1 MADLLSIIGLR
12 IRSLRKEKGWSQEKL
27 AELAD
32 LNASYVGKIERG
44 EKNVT
49 FKSLEK
55 VADALEIPIE
65 ELFRQ
70 VESIDTDSDSQ
81 TIVSILHLIQSR
93 PKEEQKKA
101 LELLQLVINWPK

>member
-1 MADLLSIIGLR
+1 MADLLSIIGMR
-12 IRSLRKEKGWSQEKL
+12 IRLLRKERGWSQERL

-55 VADALEIPIE
+55 VAAALEIPIE

-70 VESIDTDSDSQ
+70 VQSVNAELDSNTLLSI
-81 TIVSILHLIQSR
+81 IHLMQFRSV
-93 PKEEQKKA
+93 EEQKKA
-101 LELLQLVINWPK
+101 LQLLELVLNWHK